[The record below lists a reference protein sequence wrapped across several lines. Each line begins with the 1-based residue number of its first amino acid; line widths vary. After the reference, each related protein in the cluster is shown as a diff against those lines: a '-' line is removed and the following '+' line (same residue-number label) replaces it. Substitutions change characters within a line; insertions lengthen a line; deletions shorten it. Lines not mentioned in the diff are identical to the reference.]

1 MPTPQRKTDRR
12 TLYTRQVIKDALL
25 ELLMELEDIEELDCD
40 ELDAP
45 EWVIVML
52 WDFANL

>member
-25 ELLMELEDIEELDCD
+25 ELLTENTYDRIN
-40 ELDAP
+40 
-45 EWVIVML
+45 VTML
-52 WDFANL
+52 CRQAEISRASRLRSPQ